1 MDPHIPWLS
10 MPHYHVGETK
20 HPSIGVSTQIQLWQ
34 EGKTHHQ
41 SANYEIINP
50 SPRLQSSQPIFK
62 KQLMKQ
68 NPLEWDW

>member
-1 MDPHIPWLS
+1 MD
-10 MPHYHVGETK
+10 ETK

-41 SANYEIINP
+41 SANCEIVNP
-50 SPRLQSSQPIFK
+50 LPRLQSSQPILK

-68 NPLEWDW
+68 NPFKWDW